1 MLLISTKRLE
11 LENKKKQINKL
22 LSHEELEKILNENP
36 DTVSLAL
43 ISNTLGKIKKKGDQE
58 QI

>member
-22 LSHEELEKILNENP
+22 LSHEELEKILYENP
-36 DTVSLAL
+36 DTVSLAI
-43 ISNTLGKIKKKGDQE
+43 ISKTLGKIKKKGD
-58 QI
+58 